1 MWSNWQGSWLWDDWN
16 AAVRRS
22 LMRRFTRRQMG
33 ALRWQWRIGLT
44 VKAGTLLIP
53 LFLLFSLL
61 VPYADGLLLTML
73 LMWSLFQT
81 ALLTTHVMLGLR
93 YGVSYSWAFHHNRPL
108 LLSGLS
114 ASLDLKSKALV
125 AALVGTVTLVTLV
138 ALARM

>member
-1 MWSNWQGSWLWDDWN
+1 MWSNWQWSWLWDDWN

-22 LMRRFTRRQMG
+22 LMRRFSRRQMT

-44 VKAGTLLIP
+44 VKAGMVLIP

-61 VPYADGLLLTML
+61 VPHADSLLLTVL
-73 LMWSLFQT
+73 LVWSLFQT
-81 ALLTTHVMLGLR
+81 ALLVAHVLLGVR
-93 YGVSYSWAFHHNRPL
+93 YGVSYSWAFHHVRPL

-114 ASLDLKSKALV
+114 ANLDLKSKALV
-125 AALVGTVTLVTLV
+125 AALTGTVSLITLV